1 MNKISLTLVLC
12 HFFFLGVARQKQV
25 IPLDLSTNRPIVEVK
40 INGQGPYTFIFD
52 TGSSTNVID
61 NALAETLG
69 LKVVGED
76 PLRSQGNSTLVS
88 KRYEASDISIVG
100 ASFSKKG
107 TLNAIA
113 LRSMLPVDGIIGGPF
128 ASDYLVTLDY
138 PGSSLILEKAELNK
152 NDAGVTEFLQKP
164 RVINL
169 HIDVNGLAVE
179 THLDTGNPG
188 GFSLPYALKDELKY
202 KQKPVRDGEVRTPVA
217 TYKKWRAQ
225 LEGEIRVGEVVYK
238 DPNISLI
245 EGFEQANIG
254 YGVIMDLQT
263 IIDRKNH
270 LIAFKKPGA
279 DLPITDDVGDEM
291 TDYSGTYGD
300 NMRKIFKEKGVLY
313 IQRGSS
319 PKLEMAFL
327 EKDLY
332 QITFPQPVR
341 NELPKVRFERNEQGR
356 VRGMTFLF
364 KDGREEFTGK
374 DN

>member
-12 HFFFLGVARQKQV
+12 HFFFLSTARQKQV

-61 NALAETLG
+61 NQLAETLG

-76 PLRSQGNSTLVS
+76 PLRSQGSSTLVS
-88 KRYEASDISIVG
+88 KRYEASDISITG
-100 ASFSKKG
+100 AGFSKKG
-107 TLNAIA
+107 TLNGIA

-138 PGSSLILEKAELNK
+138 PGSRLVLEKAELNK

-169 HIDVNGLAVE
+169 HIAVNGLAVE

-188 GFSLPYALKDELKY
+188 GFSLPYALKDQLTY
-202 KQKPVRDGEVRTPVA
+202 KEEPVEDGEIRTPVA

-225 LEGEIRVGEVVYK
+225 LAGEIKVGEVIYK
-238 DPNISLI
+238 DPKINLI

-270 LIAFKKPGA
+270 LIAFKKPDSDASGSM
-279 DLPITDDVGDEM
+279 GDEI

-300 NMRKIFKEKGVLY
+300 KLRSIFKENGDLY

-319 PKLEMAFL
+319 PKLKMALL
-327 EKDLY
+327 EEDLY

-341 NELPKVRFERNEQGR
+341 NELPKVRFERNEQGK
-356 VRGMTFLF
+356 VRGMTFVY
-364 KDGREEFTGK
+364 KDGREEFTKK